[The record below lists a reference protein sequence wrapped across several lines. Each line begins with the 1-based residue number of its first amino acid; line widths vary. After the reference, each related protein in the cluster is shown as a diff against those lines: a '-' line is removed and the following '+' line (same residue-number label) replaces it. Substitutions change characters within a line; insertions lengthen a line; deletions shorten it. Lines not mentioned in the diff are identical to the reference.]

1 MEIHLK
7 TKKIFKKILN
17 LKISKDKDLKIKI
30 LNICD
35 SLKFLELLIEV
46 EKNLKKS
53 IKDKNIKTIQDIN
66 NLF

>member
-7 TKKIFKKILN
+7 TKKIFKKVLN
-17 LKISKDKDLKIKI
+17 LNISKDKDLKIKI

>member
-17 LKISKDKDLKIKI
+17 LNISKDKDLKIKI

>member
-17 LKISKDKDLKIKI
+17 LNISKDKDLKIKI

-46 EKNLKKS
+46 EKNLKRS

>member
-1 MEIHLK
+1 VKINLK

-17 LKISKDKDLKIKI
+17 LNISQQKHLKIKI
-30 LNICD
+30 LKVCD

>member
-7 TKKIFKKILN
+7 TKKIFKKVLN
-17 LKISKDKDLKIKI
+17 LNISKDKDLKIKI

-46 EKNLKKS
+46 EKNLKKN
-53 IKDKNIKTIQDIN
+53 IKNKNIKTIQDIN